1 MERKNIRNEGIRLNK
16 LLYWDRKLVD
26 HVGQPCIIRYDY
38 SDARWIVVYDKNDNF
53 ICQAALRQTQHP
65 FIEVSMDKSVSHKAL
80 NKEYNEIKKLRRD
93 KERSA
98 KKWVVNSQKAVDALL
113 KNSAAKQEK
122 LEDQGA
128 RALFKSPPMLEAPPK
143 DSDEIIE
150 EMTRKMM
157 MRLPKHQDMLSPEER
172 EQLDPKE
179 KERLAEQERDRI
191 ILKEI
196 KESFD
201 RIGLEYQPG
210 NDKPAMEFAIGFSQT
225 AREYYKAQQ
234 RAQAE
239 QEASDDNEAI
249 TATATTV
256 GTGTE
261 AEDHDPAEKIS
272 TPAELPD
279 DKQAQVEAK
288 NGQSPFAHLS
298 RAELL
303 KRIGIN

>member
-1 MERKNIRNEGIRLNK
+1 MMRSQNVQALDRIFLDSRLICPSGSQFLKDLDMDMKVDLIWLPIDRVALLLNK
-16 LLYWDRKLVD
+16 NLKT
-26 HVGQPCIIRYDY
+26 IR
-38 SDARWIVVYDKNDNF
+38 R
-53 ICQAALRQTQHP
+53 
-65 FIEVSMDKSVSHKAL
+65 M
-80 NKEYNEIKKLRRD
+80 
-93 KERSA
+93 
-98 KKWVVNSQKAVDALL
+98 VDAGKLTAL
-113 KNSAAKQEK
+113 KHQIPTKNGATIKTFVLATEEIIQAEYDRFRDSLRKPEMYFEETID
-122 LEDQGA
+122 LGA
-128 RALFKSPPMLEAPPK
+128 RALFNSPPMLEAPPK

-157 MRLPKHQDMLSPEER
+157 MRLPKHPDMLSQEQR

-239 QEASDDNEAI
+239 QEVSVQAETAPTTTDGASIEGEDN
-249 TATATTV
+249 
-256 GTGTE
+256 
-261 AEDHDPAEKIS
+261 DPAQSIIHTE
-272 TPAELPD
+272 EWPD